1 MTKFPDNK
9 PSRSSNPCLLRRDRL
24 WLPLFTMLG
33 MTLLSGTA
41 GPQTGPVQFVG
52 MDKVGHVVIFG
63 LLSVAV
69 ARCFVTEGGTRPLFV
84 GLVAFAVTAG
94 FGGLDEWHQLHNP
107 LRRFEWADLGADA
120 VGAVLG
126 ATVYLRF
133 PGIRHW
139 LEKPLGSMRLLTGK
153 LGAD

>member
-1 MTKFPDNK
+1 MTKFPRHGN
-9 PSRSSNPCLLRRDRL
+9 SRSSNPCLLRRDRL

-33 MTLLSGTA
+33 ITLLSGTA

-52 MDKVGHVVIFG
+52 MDKVGHVVVFG

-69 ARCFVTEGGTRPLFV
+69 ARCFVSGRGTRPLFI
-84 GLVAFAVTAG
+84 GLVAFAVTTG
-94 FGGLDEWHQLHNP
+94 FGGLDEWHQFHNP
-107 LRRFEWADLGADA
+107 QRRFEWADLVADA

-126 ATVYLRF
+126 ATAYLRF
-133 PGIRHW
+133 AGLRHW
-139 LEKPLGSMRLLTGK
+139 LEKPLWSMRLLTGR